1 MKKKVYFCTQ
11 NIRHQKVVAPNEKKK
26 EMRNIA
32 VILAG
37 GTGSRVGGPV
47 PKQFL
52 ELDGRTVIEY
62 SIEAFASHPAIDE
75 VAVVVH
81 PDWRGRMEEIA
92 ERLKVK
98 GERLKVRK
106 IIDGG
111 SERYMSSLNAIMAYI
126 DEPDDTNLLLHDA
139 ARPFV
144 SAEIID
150 RVTEAL
156 KHHEAVGVAVP
167 STDTVWEVHPD
178 VSGQWSVVGSQC
190 EIPRFVARIPE
201 RRLMWR
207 AQTPQ
212 AFRLPLIRDAY
223 QRALQDPR
231 FQATDDCGV
240 VRQYMPCTK
249 ITVVEGDEANRKIT
263 FAEDIAE
270 MNRTGNTK

>member
-1 MKKKVYFCTQ
+1 MK
-11 NIRHQKVVAPNEKKK
+11 
-26 EMRNIA
+26 NIA

-37 GTGSRVGGPV
+37 GTGSRMGSSV

-52 ELDGRTVIEY
+52 SLAGRTVIEY
-62 SIEAFASHPAIDE
+62 SIETFCNHPAIDE

-81 PDWRGRMEEIA
+81 PDWRGRMEEIV
-92 ERLKVK
+92 ERLKVS
-98 GERLKVRK
+98 R

-150 RVTEAL
+150 RVVAAL

-178 VSGQWSVVGSQC
+178 MNSEFGIRNSECVM
-190 EIPRFVARIPE
+190 PRFVARIPE

-223 QRALQDPR
+223 QRALQDPQ

-240 VRQYMPCTK
+240 VRKYMPGTK
-249 ITVVEGDEANRKIT
+249 ITVVEGSDRNLKVTTPQDLAALEKMIC
-263 FAEDIAE
+263 EL
-270 MNRTGNTK
+270 

>member
-1 MKKKVYFCTQ
+1 MK
-11 NIRHQKVVAPNEKKK
+11 
-26 EMRNIA
+26 NIA

-37 GTGSRVGGPV
+37 GTGSRMGSSV

-52 ELDGRTVIEY
+52 QLAGRAVIEY
-62 SIEAFASHPAIDE
+62 SIETFDNHSAIDE

-81 PDWRGRMEEIA
+81 PDWRSEME
-92 ERLKVK
+92 KVMACNHWRK
-98 GERLKVRK
+98 LTK

-139 ARPFV
+139 ARPMV

-150 RVTEAL
+150 RVVLAL
-156 KHHEAVGVAVP
+156 QRHEAVGVAVP

-178 VSGQWSVVGSQC
+178 VGGDFSIDVM
-190 EIPRFVARIPE
+190 PRFVARIPE
-201 RRLMWR
+201 RKLMWR

-223 QRALQDPR
+223 QRALQDPQ

-240 VRQYMPCTK
+240 VRKYMPGTK
-249 ITVVEGDEANRKIT
+249 IQVVEGEEKNMKIT
-263 FAEDIAE
+263 
-270 MNRTGNTK
+270 RTDDLSMALNYIK

>member
-1 MKKKVYFCTQ
+1 
-11 NIRHQKVVAPNEKKK
+11 
-26 EMRNIA
+26 MRNIA

-37 GTGSRVGGPV
+37 GVGSRMGAEV

-52 ELDGRTVIEY
+52 DLAGRPVIEY
-62 SIEAFASHPAIDE
+62 SIETFASHQAIDE
-75 VAVVVH
+75 VAVVIH
-81 PDWRGRMEEIA
+81 PDWRARMEEIA
-92 ERLKVK
+92 AKGHWAKLK
-98 GERLKVRK
+98 K

-139 ARPFV
+139 ARPYV
-144 SAEIID
+144 SREVVD
-150 RVTEAL
+150 RVVAAL
-156 KHHEAVGVAVP
+156 GSHEAVGVAVP

-178 VSGQWSVVGSQC
+178 FEAGEVG
-190 EIPRFVARIPE
+190 RFVARIPE

-231 FQATDDCGV
+231 LQATDDCGV
-240 VRQYMPCTK
+240 VRKYLPSTK
-249 ITVVEGDEANRKIT
+249 IAVVEGEERNMKVT
-263 FAEDIAE
+263 TPQDIAALE
-270 MNRTGNTK
+270 QISIKG

>member
-1 MKKKVYFCTQ
+1 MK
-11 NIRHQKVVAPNEKKK
+11 
-26 EMRNIA
+26 NIA

-37 GTGSRVGGPV
+37 GTGSRMGADV

-52 ELDGRTVIEY
+52 PLAGRAVIEY
-62 SIEAFASHPAIDE
+62 SIETFNSHPAIDE
-75 VAVVVH
+75 VAVVIH
-81 PDWRGRMEEIA
+81 PDWRGRMEEIV

-98 GERLKVRK
+98 GEWLKVSR

-139 ARPFV
+139 ARPMV

-150 RVTEAL
+150 RVVAAIER
-156 KHHEAVGVAVP
+156 HEAVGVAVP

-178 VSGQWSVVGSQC
+178 FDAIDVG
-190 EIPRFVARIPE
+190 RFVARIPE

-223 QRALQDPR
+223 QRALQDPQ

-240 VRQYMPCTK
+240 VRKYMPGTK
-249 ITVVEGDEANRKIT
+249 IAVVEGSERNMKVT
-263 FAEDIAE
+263 TPQDIAALE
-270 MNRTGNTK
+270 QILIKG

>member
-1 MKKKVYFCTQ
+1 M
-11 NIRHQKVVAPNEKKK
+11 
-26 EMRNIA
+26 MRNIA

-37 GTGSRVGGPV
+37 GTGSRMGSSV
-47 PKQFL
+47 PKQFML
-52 ELDGRTVIEY
+52 LGDRSGAKHSQKLAGRTVIEY
-62 SIEAFASHPAIDE
+62 SIETLCNHPAIDE

-81 PDWRGRMEEIA
+81 PDWRQELQAIV
-92 ERLKVK
+92 ERNSWAKLK
-98 GERLKVRK
+98 K

-139 ARPFV
+139 ARPMV
-144 SAEIID
+144 SAEIVD
-150 RVTEAL
+150 RVVAAL

-178 VSGQWSVVGSQC
+178 MSSEFGIRNSEY

-201 RRLMWR
+201 RKLMWR

-223 QRALQDPR
+223 QRALQDPQFR
-231 FQATDDCGV
+231 ATDDCGV
-240 VRQYMPCTK
+240 VRKYMPGTN
-249 ITVVEGDEANRKIT
+249 IAVVEGSDRNLKVTTPQDLAALEQILIN
-263 FAEDIAE
+263 
-270 MNRTGNTK
+270 G

>member
-1 MKKKVYFCTQ
+1 
-11 NIRHQKVVAPNEKKK
+11 
-26 EMRNIA
+26 MRNIA

-37 GTGSRVGGPV
+37 GTGSRMGLPM
-47 PKQFL
+47 PKQFML
-52 ELDGRTVIEY
+52 LSGRAVIEY
-62 SIEAFASHPAIDE
+62 SIDTFDSHPAVDE

-92 ERLKVK
+92 SAGQWGKLK
-98 GERLKVRK
+98 K

-139 ARPFV
+139 ARPWV
-144 SAEIID
+144 TVEIVD
-150 RVTEAL
+150 RVVAAL
-156 KHHEAVGVAVP
+156 QRNKAVGVAVP

-178 VSGQWSVVGSQC
+178 MNEEM
-190 EIPRFVARIPE
+190 EISRFVARIPE
-201 RRLMWR
+201 RKLMWR

-223 QRALQDPR
+223 QRALQDSQ

-240 VRQYMPCTK
+240 VRKYMPEVK
-249 ITVVEGDEANRKIT
+249 ITVVEGEERNRKIT
-263 FAEDIAE
+263 FAKDI
-270 MNRTGNTK
+270 K